1 MKKTITASILFI
13 ISIISGYSQVNYSQE
28 FGKVTQ
34 YEMSMSQYDQ
44 DKDAE
49 AIVIYDLGDYY
60 FRPDESRGFL
70 LSMERKVKILVKNVF
85 FKALDTLYSSP
96 LLNIIFIFL
105 FLCSIDSIYARLIIL
120 DLLHLKNTVGNSS
133 SNIFNLVST

>member
-34 YEMSMSQYDQ
+34 YEMSMSQYEQ

-49 AIVIYDLGDYY
+49 AVVI
-60 FRPDESRGFL
+60 
-70 LSMERKVKILVKNVF
+70 
-85 FKALDTLYSSP
+85 
-96 LLNIIFIFL
+96 
-105 FLCSIDSIYARLIIL
+105 
-120 DLLHLKNTVGNSS
+120 
-133 SNIFNLVST
+133 